1 MNIDFPQELG
11 SAGDAVFASLRA
23 KLAGEVESSAM
34 LADLLQK
41 LNAMQE
47 AHARPAD
54 FKERFDVFVARAEEY
69 LEVVRPFI
77 PALVQFLP
85 AHMGNFGDTEVSG
98 TESRVKPAHSRG
110 CKSRTGKEKRLHS
123 GLESCAGEPV
133 SRCQKIV
140 QVGSYRHRTKFQI
153 PR

>member
-41 LNAMQE
+41 LNGMQE
-47 AHARPAD
+47 AQARPAD
-54 FKERFDVFVARAEEY
+54 FKERFDVFVVRAEEY

-85 AHMGNFGDTEVSG
+85 AHMGSFGDIHDHHRKQNRVG
-98 TESRVKPAHSRG
+98 FPCAASRVPFL
-110 CKSRTGKEKRLHS
+110 RTTAANVRN
-123 GLESCAGEPV
+123 V
-133 SRCQKIV
+133 
-140 QVGSYRHRTKFQI
+140 
-153 PR
+153 

>member
-23 KLAGEVESSAM
+23 KLASEVESSAM

-41 LNAMQE
+41 LNGMQE
-47 AHARPAD
+47 AQARPAD

-85 AHMGNFGDTEVSG
+85 AHMGVSG
-98 TESRVKPAHSRG
+98 IGKFRG
-110 CKSRTGKEKRLHS
+110 QRAPG
-123 GLESCAGEPV
+123 
-133 SRCQKIV
+133 
-140 QVGSYRHRTKFQI
+140 
-153 PR
+153 

>member
-41 LNAMQE
+41 LNGMQE
-47 AHARPAD
+47 AQARPAD

-69 LEVVRPFI
+69 LEVLRPFI

-85 AHMGNFGDTEVSG
+85 AHMGSFGDSEVSG
-98 TESRVKPAHSRG
+98 TESAGLNRHIEGDARALVR
-110 CKSRTGKEKRLHS
+110 RLN
-123 GLESCAGEPV
+123 
-133 SRCQKIV
+133 R
-140 QVGSYRHRTKFQI
+140 
-153 PR
+153 

>member
-41 LNAMQE
+41 LNGMQE
-47 AHARPAD
+47 AQARPAD

-69 LEVVRPFI
+69 LEVLQPFI

-85 AHMGNFGDTEVSG
+85 AHMGSLGDREVSG
-98 TESRVKPAHSRG
+98 TESAGLNRHIVGDARALQERRSDSILASSLSLEGLSRG
-110 CKSRTGKEKRLHS
+110 VRRSPK
-123 GLESCAGEPV
+123 
-133 SRCQKIV
+133 
-140 QVGSYRHRTKFQI
+140 
-153 PR
+153 